1 MPDES
6 VPISICSPFG
16 RRMGW
21 NCAVITKYKLSVMYG
36 RMLCSHGTA
45 KKHQQKQHVQSTR
58 CVTHSRLS
66 SVSCL
71 ARNRWKSGRTFWSAV
86 RSVHPSTFF
95 FFYEM
100 KNWQSGSSLSSDKSV
115 WNSWAEA
122 TVTSGYKPITSCLTL
137 LRDVCLHSGQL
148 KGVLVRISRERFFSY
163 CPVRV

>member
-1 MPDES
+1 MFTWHS
-6 VPISICSPFG
+6 
-16 RRMGW
+16 
-21 NCAVITKYKLSVMYG
+21 K
-36 RMLCSHGTA
+36 

-71 ARNRWKSGRTFWSAV
+71 ARNRWKSGWTFRSAV
-86 RSVHPSTFF
+86 RSVHPSTF

-100 KNWQSGSSLSSDKSV
+100 KNWQSGSSLSSDRSV

-163 CPVRV
+163 CPVWVKLLCITGSKVLILVSFPRNLSLRRASPLFVSNI